1 MLPTTHRFDEVFAP
15 VAVVEETSPEAPTV
29 AMADNDPEA
38 APWNWDLAPHR
49 MHVVEEYLGS
59 EEIVLPGGAGQWE
72 LVWLGGLS
80 SLLPAQG
87 RKAFRSW
94 PCRPLRSSTVCGR
107 GEYRS
112 ACYAYYTNRS
122 QLLFCRDIDGSII
135 SRRHW
140 RAFVQQM
147 KRPAGAAMVGPW
159 PRVGA
164 IAVGI
169 IDGGRGRRSYRSPV
183 SPIGIGTFRS
193 PVTGAAPAGSSR
205 SSRP

>member
-107 GEYRS
+107 VSTG
-112 ACYAYYTNRS
+112 
-122 QLLFCRDIDGSII
+122 
-135 SRRHW
+135 RH
-140 RAFVQQM
+140 
-147 KRPAGAAMVGPW
+147 AMPTT
-159 PRVGA
+159 
-164 IAVGI
+164 
-169 IDGGRGRRSYRSPV
+169 
-183 SPIGIGTFRS
+183 PIGVS
-193 PVTGAAPAGSSR
+193 YSSVAI
-205 SSRP
+205 SMAQL